1 MSNMTIIW
9 KPLWCVFYHCT
20 QMHRAL
26 RGALHPTD
34 LGAQLCESLWEYHGI
49 ALSCQENGIL
59 SIQIWTYPIQR
70 VVLKTVDGKTTYHE
84 IWIYYFF
91 SDVFH
96 VTNIKLKKK
105 KYNARYN
112 VEKKGKTVCKQLFS
126 IIIILHKIS
135 KQKKQKQ
142 IYLLSLKFLFHI
154 ADHYI
159 M

>member
-1 MSNMTIIW
+1 MSNMTVIW
-9 KPLWCVFYHCT
+9 KPLCVFYHRT

-70 VVLKTVDGKTTYHE
+70 AVLKTVDGKTTYHE
-84 IWIYYFF
+84 IRIYYFF

-96 VTNIKLKKK
+96 ITNIKIKKK
-105 KYNARYN
+105 KRK
-112 VEKKGKTVCKQLFS
+112 VKLFCKQLFS
-126 IIIILHKIS
+126 IIIILHNIG
-135 KQKKQKQ
+135 KQKKLKQKL

-154 ADHYI
+154 GDHYI
-159 M
+159 I